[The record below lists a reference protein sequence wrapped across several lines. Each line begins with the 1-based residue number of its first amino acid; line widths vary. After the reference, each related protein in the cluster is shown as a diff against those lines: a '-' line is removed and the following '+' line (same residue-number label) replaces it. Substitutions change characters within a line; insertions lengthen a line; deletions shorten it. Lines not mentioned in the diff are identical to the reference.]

1 MTTSAQTERI
11 HKALD
16 TFVIE
21 LPSWGFANTGTRFGK
36 FIQASAATTTEE
48 KLNDAGQVHHFTGC
62 CPSVATHVLWD
73 FPEGLKST
81 PEVMASAA
89 KAGVRLG
96 AINPNVF
103 QDQIYKNGSLGNPDA
118 EIRQAALNHILESI
132 EIGKQTGSQDVSL
145 WFADGSSY
153 PGTASIRHRKQ
164 WFAEGLQEAHAHL
177 SPKQRMLVEYKPFE
191 PYFYHTDLGDWGMAL
206 IQSRH
211 AGPQAKVLVDTG
223 HHYQAQNIEQIVAW
237 LLSEDMLGGFHF
249 NDRRYADDD
258 LTLGSIDPYQVFR
271 IFNEVIGY
279 RAGDR
284 QARRHRLHDRPE
296 PQPEGQD
303 RGNDPNGRHGA
314 GTLRQSRAGGS
325 READPLPDEG
335 RIDRRRRVPEVGLCQ
350 RCAPGHP
357 GMAARARDWRR
368 IRCKPSAPPATR
380 SGPRKRAGRRTR
392 GRWQATRE
400 DRGHDG
406 PRISDGSTEPANWRI
421 LRAVS
426 AQRTHGPRKS
436 QALLSA
442 LA

>member
-16 TFVIE
+16 TFAIE

-36 FIQASAATTTEE
+36 FIQDSAATTTEE
-48 KLNDAGQVHHFTGC
+48 KLNDAGQVHLFTAC

-81 PEVMASAA
+81 AEVMASAK

-103 QDQIYKNGSLGNPDA
+103 QDQIYKNGSFGNPDPK
-118 EIRQAALNHILESI
+118 IRKAALDHILESV

-145 WFADGSSY
+145 WFADGSSF
-153 PGTASIRHRKQ
+153 PGTASIRRRKK
-164 WFAEGLQEAHAHL
+164 WFTECLQETHAHL
-177 SPKQRMLVEYKPFE
+177 SPQQRMLVEYKPFE
-191 PYFYHTDLGDWGMAL
+191 PYSYHMDLGDWGMAL
-206 IQSRH
+206 LLSRH

-279 RAGDR
+279 ERETGKRADIAYMIDQSHNLKDKIEEMIQTAATAQELYAKAVLVDYEKLTHHQMKGELIDGEECLKSAFSSDVR
-284 QARRHRLHDRPE
+284 PAIREWRRSKGLAE
-296 PQPEGQD
+296 
-303 RGNDPNGRHGA
+303 
-314 GTLRQSRAGGS
+314 
-325 READPLPDEG
+325 DPLKAFRESG
-335 RIDRRRRVPEVGLCQ
+335 YTAR
-350 RCAPGHP
+350 
-357 GMAARARDWRR
+357 AARAR
-368 IRCKPSAPPATR
+368 SAKNL
-380 SGPRKRAGRRTR
+380 G
-392 GRWQATRE
+392 
-400 DRGHDG
+400 
-406 PRISDGSTEPANWRI
+406 
-421 LRAVS
+421 AVAS
-426 AQRTHGPRKS
+426 YA
-436 QALLSA
+436 
-442 LA
+442 